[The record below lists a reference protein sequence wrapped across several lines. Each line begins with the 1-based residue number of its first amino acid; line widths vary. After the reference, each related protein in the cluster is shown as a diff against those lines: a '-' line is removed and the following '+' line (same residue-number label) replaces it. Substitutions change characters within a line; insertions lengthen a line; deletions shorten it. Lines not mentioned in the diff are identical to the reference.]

1 MRTFKTLTEVAAYI
15 TDGEDASKY
24 RWNNDAGDWDIEDIQ
39 CNAQM
44 YDEQYSEYA
53 VDVET
58 YDIYDGEFKGGE
70 CLFRRIDDA
79 K

>member
-1 MRTFKTLTEVAAYI
+1 LTEVAAYI

>member
-1 MRTFKTLTEVAAYI
+1 LRTFKTLTEVAAYI